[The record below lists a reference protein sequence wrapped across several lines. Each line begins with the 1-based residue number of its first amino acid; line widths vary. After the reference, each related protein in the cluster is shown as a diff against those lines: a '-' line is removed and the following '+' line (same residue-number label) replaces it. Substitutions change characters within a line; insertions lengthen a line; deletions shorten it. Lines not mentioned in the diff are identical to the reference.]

1 MFAEDNEYRELP
13 QADMKFM
20 LDGLCVGMPTSWFFR
35 ESGKRVPKQAR
46 EACANCEVSEK
57 CLAWAMEFEDFGFWA
72 GTTGDERKAMRRLAA
87 A

>member
-13 QADMKFM
+13 QDEMNFM

-35 ESGKRVPKQAR
+35 ESGKRVPKKAR
-46 EACANCEVSEK
+46 EACAACDVGAQ
-57 CLAWAMEFEDFGFWA
+57 CLAWAMKYEDYGFWS
-72 GTTGDERKAMRRLAA
+72 GTTGDERKAMRRSAA